1 MWLRDLK
8 YAFRRLSRSP
18 GFTLVAVLSLGI
30 GIGANTAIFTLFS
43 NVFLVDAGI
52 EEPETIVRMT
62 RVVDGDPY
70 WRVSWGDYRAL
81 LEEGGGAFEKAT
93 AWREAAVRTSVSGDQ
108 PVPALRVSGD
118 FFGTFGATLS
128 LGRGFIPGEETDVEP
143 PITAAV
149 VSNGFWRSAMNASP
163 DAIGSEI
170 RVDGQPVTVVGVTQ
184 PGFYG
189 VSPAVRMDLFI
200 PDPEMVG
207 SPSNNL
213 YGSARL
219 ADGVTLERA
228 RAAVDAIAARINETR
243 PETLSRRA
251 YTLTP
256 RDEISLD
263 PKVDQAAR
271 SDGEARKSI
280 WIGALTYVPVS
291 VIFCLIGTA
300 LWMEANSPEASIL
313 PAGIEPENLLLMLM
327 SVLVFPHVLP
337 QVAYLVT
344 GRRIE
349 TDGFRGERKKLFR
362 MLADQLSKS

>member
-1 MWLRDLK
+1 MVLRDLR

-18 GFTLVAVLSLGI
+18 GFTLVAILSLGI

-62 RVVDGDPY
+62 RVVEGDPY
-70 WRVSWGDYRAL
+70 WRISWGDHRAL

-93 AWREAAVRTSVSGDQ
+93 AWREATVRTSVSGDQ

-118 FFGTFGATLS
+118 FFGTFGATLA
-128 LGRGFIPGEETDVEP
+128 LGRGFIPGEETDVES
-143 PITAAV
+143 PISVAV
-149 VSNGFWRSAMNASP
+149 VSNGFWRTAMSADP
-163 DAIGSEI
+163 DAVGSEI
-170 RVDGQPVTVVGVTQ
+170 RIDGQPVTVIGVTEA
-184 PGFYG
+184 GFYG
-189 VSPAVRMDLFI
+189 VSPAIRMDLFI

-207 SPSNNL
+207 SSANNQ

-256 RDEISLD
+256 RDEIALD

-271 SDGEARKSI
+271 
-280 WIGALTYVPVS
+280 
-291 VIFCLIGTA
+291 IFFSSGSSGWCC
-300 LWMEANSPEASIL
+300 
-313 PAGIEPENLLLMLM
+313 
-327 SVLVFPHVLP
+327 
-337 QVAYLVT
+337 
-344 GRRIE
+344 
-349 TDGFRGERKKLFR
+349 
-362 MLADQLSKS
+362 